1 LPRYPLREA
10 GPDLS
15 WQDGAMTV
23 IYHNP
28 RCTTSRKALAK
39 LEESN
44 TAYEVVLY
52 LKAPPGRQAIIDM
65 LSRLEDPPSELVRHD
80 KRFKDLGL
88 TPADYVTVS
97 AVADLLVAHP
107 ELMQR
112 PVIDDGVRAFI
123 GRPLDRVDAFTDS

>member
-1 LPRYPLREA
+1 
-10 GPDLS
+10 
-15 WQDGAMTV
+15 MTV